1 MLHEFIDF
9 QLNQDILT
17 KSDIGVFLL
26 DQAPGFLTKFG
37 KKFWSKSSLN
47 LFNLLS
53 LFFQLSPV
61 LSVFF
66 LINSQRVTLGGD
78 GLWCGPFLEGLI
90 NKMR

>member
-37 KKFWSKSSLN
+37 KKFWSKRSLH
-47 LFNLLS
+47 LFNLSL
-53 LFFQLSPV
+53 LFFQLSPF
-61 LSVFF
+61 LLVFF
-66 LINSQRVTLGGD
+66 LIDNERVARVRD
-78 GLWCGPFLEGLI
+78 GLWYCPFLEGLV
-90 NKMR
+90 NKMS